1 MVSST
6 SSTTILLLLP
16 LACKR
21 FKKSH
26 MDGMDADAD
35 ADDDDDDGEAIA
47 ANATN

>member
-1 MVSST
+1 
-6 SSTTILLLLP
+6 LLLLP

-35 ADDDDDDGEAIA
+35 ADADDDDDDGEAIA